1 MKVTPAQKEA
11 IKSATAEKYFC
22 TIAHKRTMR
31 LLVDKGL
38 AKYSGGYGYYFGDFI
53 QLTEEG
59 KKLQKSLTK

>member
-1 MKVTPAQKEA
+1 
-11 IKSATAEKYFC
+11 
-22 TIAHKRTMR
+22 MR